1 MIGCQRA
8 KFLADRQK
16 YAEAIKSGETGLR
29 TGSRID
35 DQDRAGA
42 NTSTPAGATANSRTR
57 RGDRHSPGYQRDLMR
72 ARRAIA
78 AGLAERF
85 PRTA

>member
-8 KFLADRQK
+8 KFIADRQK
-16 YAEAIKSGETGLR
+16 YAEAIKSRKTSLT
-29 TGSRID
+29 TGSRIVEREAGKATVLPVSTKS
-35 DQDRAGA
+35 DR
-42 NTSTPAGATANSRTR
+42 R
-57 RGDRHSPGYQRDLMR
+57 RDRHSKGYQRDLMR

-85 PRTA
+85 PRTG